1 MTADSTTKEIKDRLA
16 AYTAML
22 RRIDN
27 NIERIERMEATMT
40 SPKAQQ
46 LDAMPHS
53 GGPAGDRMADMI
65 ARKEEL
71 EQKAREAIAEERAE
85 HDALAAMVDQL
96 PKPDES
102 AVVEMRY
109 FDRMSWPDVCEALFG
124 DRVDYIE
131 KYDSYM
137 RRTLRIH
144 GAALVGL
151 AELNRAAQSPGA

>member
-1 MTADSTTKEIKDRLA
+1 MAAESTKEIKDRLA

-27 NIERIERMEATMT
+27 QIERIERMEAAMT

-85 HDALAAMVDQL
+85 HDALTAMVDQL

-102 AVVEMRY
+102 AVIEMRY
-109 FDRMSWPDVCEALFG
+109 FDRMSWPDVSEALFG

>member
-46 LDAMPHS
+46 LDAIPHS

-102 AVVEMRY
+102 AVIEMRY
-109 FDRMSWPDVCEALFG
+109 FDRVS
-124 DRVDYIE
+124 YIE

-151 AELNRAAQSPGA
+151 AELNKVAQSSGE